1 MTSPFRS
8 SVALA
13 ALAAGCAT
21 QPGQP
26 VWTGWPA
33 DANTKAVSSLVESAR
48 VDASAG
54 RLGNAAASM
63 ERAIRLSPRDARLW
77 QELARLRMKQGQ
89 YGQAENV
96 ALRSNALMRGDA
108 ALRLQNWQ
116 IIADSREAR
125 GDSEGAR
132 SARELAK
139 RIDH

>member
-1 MTSPFRS
+1 MDWRYCI
-8 SVALA
+8 ALA

-26 VWTGWPA
+26 AWTGWPA

-77 QELARLRMKQGQ
+77 QELARLRMKQGE

-96 ALRSNALMRGDA
+96 ALRSNSLMRGDA
-108 ALRLQNWQ
+108 AMRLQNWQ

-125 GDSEGAR
+125 GDAEGAR

-139 RIDH
+139 RIDR